1 MYGRSFWQE
10 GVEAP
15 ERLAQRGGGC
25 PDGRLRSGCTRLRA
39 TSSGGR
45 CPCSLQD
52 RGTRCPFRVASG
64 SNDSVILCHIVTGRT
79 AMDTRN
85 KHYRMRAE
93 QLHQAAAAA
102 TNILTW
108 ERRRGGQSASGRP
121 PVPPG
126 TPACPAARGP
136 AGGEEQGGCGTSL

>member
-25 PDGRLRSGCTRLRA
+25 PDSRLRSGCTRLRA

-52 RGTRCPFRVASG
+52 RGTRCPFRVASS
-64 SNDSVILCHIVTGRT
+64 SNDSVVLCHIVAGRT

-85 KHYRMRAE
+85 KCYGMRAE
-93 QLHQAAAAA
+93 QLHQAAAAP
-102 TNILTW
+102 TYSHGKDD
-108 ERRRGGQSASGRP
+108 E
-121 PVPPG
+121 
-126 TPACPAARGP
+126 AARVR
-136 AGGEEQGGCGTSL
+136 QGGHRCHPGHQRVQQPGGLQGRNREVVGHPSDG